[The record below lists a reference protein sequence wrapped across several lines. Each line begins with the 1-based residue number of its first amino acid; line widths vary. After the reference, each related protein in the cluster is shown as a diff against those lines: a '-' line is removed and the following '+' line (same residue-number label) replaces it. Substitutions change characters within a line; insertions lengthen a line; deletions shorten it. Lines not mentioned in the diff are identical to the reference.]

1 MGFPVPA
8 LGSNSTA
15 SGQAKRGPTDAAS
28 AIQVMV
34 MALQS
39 GSELAL
45 IKLGTPSADVLT
57 AMELLNGSTVDIGAS
72 YLPLVHGITTSA
84 TALALIA
91 TDEWDDVR
99 DAIDA
104 L

>member
-1 MGFPVPA
+1 MSYPTPSVG
-8 LGSNSTA
+8 LTA
-15 SGQAKRGPTDAAS
+15 KGTGASRVGPTDAAS

-34 MALQS
+34 SALQS
-39 GSELAL
+39 GTELAL
-45 IKLGTPSADVLT
+45 IKLGTPSADVLA

-84 TALALIA
+84 TALALVA